1 MDGNKTANSYIFG
14 AFQLDTSRMLLQK
27 GERLIPIT
35 RKRLGLLVLLLEN
48 AGNLLTKDEIIEQI
62 WPDQDV
68 DESNLANNIYA
79 LRQLI
84 EEDSRNPQL
93 IVTVPGRGYK
103 FIGEVQII
111 GPNPPVAPEPPEV
124 KENPRTRSRNLPW
137 IAMGGVAIL
146 VSVGI
151 YLASRS
157 GFFQSASPGPIDF
170 PIPLTA
176 LPGTE
181 RYPALSY
188 DGRFIAFTWGGEQ
201 LQNQNIYVKQTID
214 GQPIRITSHPN
225 TESYPT
231 WSPDGRYIAFLRQD
245 NEPSEPGHLLI
256 IPALGGTERELG
268 RVDGGLDWSPDGKY
282 IVVTGL
288 HAPEGGGGLNLIS
301 VEGQEHRRL
310 SPKDNSEPSFDSS
323 PRFSPDGRSI
333 AFLRWKS
340 DAECDIFVA
349 DVSSGEM
356 KQISVSR
363 RPIVADSL
371 QWSVDGKRLYFISK
385 RAGYLNLWQIDR
397 EGGEPTVVPNFTTP
411 LTYYSIARR
420 ANMLAYVYEQRDTLI
435 KVTNPAGASCQINSS
450 LTDTTPRFSPDGS
463 MIVFNSDRSGGDEIW
478 LAKTDCSDLR
488 QLTNFNEIGI
498 GSPRWSPDGTR
509 IAFDRRGNGTS
520 DIYTIAING
529 TDLQKLTNTTGQ
541 TGTTG
546 SNTMP
551 SWSPDGS
558 WIYFTSNRAAPYLKN
573 QIWKVPATGGEAI
586 RVTRNDGWEPISS
599 SDGQTIFFNHYNRIW
614 ELNLATGE
622 ESSVAELAGIH
633 VDRNWSVTS
642 DSIFLIDKIA
652 GGGRVMTRLDLRTR
666 KVTTVSK
673 VDGVIP
679 EWNPALAVSSDNRQ
693 YAVCLVNIQLSDI
706 MLIKGWR

>member
-27 GERLIPIT
+27 GEQLIPIT
-35 RKRLGLLVLLLEN
+35 RKRLGILVLLLEN

-62 WPDQDV
+62 WPDQNV

-93 IVTVPGRGYK
+93 IVTISGRGYK
-103 FIGEVQII
+103 FAGEVQIV
-111 GPNPPVAPEPPEV
+111 GSSPPAEPDTPEV
-124 KENPRTRSRNLPW
+124 EEKPRNSSRNLPW
-137 IAMGGVAIL
+137 IGLVIMTIL
-146 VSVGI
+146 VGAGI
-151 YLASRS
+151 YLASSS
-157 GFFQSASPGPIDF
+157 GLFQSASPGPIDL

-188 DGRFIAFTWGGEQ
+188 DGSFIAFTWSEEQ
-201 LQNQNIYVKQTID
+201 SQNQDIYVKQTID
-214 GQPIRITSHPN
+214 GQPIRVTSHPN
-225 TESYPT
+225 SESHPT
-231 WSPDGRYIAFLRQD
+231 WSPDGRYLAFLRQD
-245 NEPSEPGHLLI
+245 DQQSQPSHLLI
-256 IPALGGTERELG
+256 IPALGGSEKEIG

-288 HAPEGGGGLNLIS
+288 HGPEGGGGLNLIS
-301 VEGQEHRRL
+301 VDGQERRRL
-310 SPKDNSEPSFDSS
+310 SPTENSELSFDSS

-340 DAECDIFVA
+340 DAGCDIFVA
-349 DVSSGEM
+349 DVSSGKV

-363 RPIVADSL
+363 RPIVSDSL

-385 RAGYLNLWQIDR
+385 RAGYLNLWQIGR

-411 LTYYSIARR
+411 LTHYSIARG

-463 MIVFNSDRSGGDEIW
+463 MIVFCSDRIGGEDIW
-478 LAKTDCSDLR
+478 LAKTDCSELR
-488 QLTNFNEIGI
+488 QLTNFNEIGV

-509 IAFDRRGNGTS
+509 IAFDRRGNGMS

-529 TDLQKLTNTTGQ
+529 TDLQKLTNPTGE
-541 TGTTG
+541 TGSAG

-551 SWSPDGS
+551 GWSPDGR

-614 ELNLATGE
+614 QLNLTTGE
-622 ESSVAELAGIH
+622 ESPVAELAGIH

-666 KVTTVSK
+666 KVTTTSRI
-673 VDGVIP
+673 DGVFP
-679 EWNPALAVSSDNRQ
+679 EWDPALAVSSDNRQ
-693 YAVCLVNIQLSDI
+693 QAFCLVNIHLSDI
-706 MLIKGWR
+706 MLVKGWR